1 MKTNLMMIKSYFKG
15 WNYITSIDRKS
26 KVSGEDNRSIHNLE
40 PKLIFLKKREVQK
53 QNEVFKKELQ
63 IKSNVIK

>member
-26 KVSGEDNRSIHNLE
+26 KVSGEDRRNHNLE